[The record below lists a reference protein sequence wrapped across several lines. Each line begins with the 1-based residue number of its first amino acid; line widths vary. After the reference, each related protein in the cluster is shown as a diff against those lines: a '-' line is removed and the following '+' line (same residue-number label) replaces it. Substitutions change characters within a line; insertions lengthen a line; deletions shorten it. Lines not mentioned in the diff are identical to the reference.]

1 MIKWKLKNN
10 SELNLK
16 PALTPAGFP
25 HLIGQLLASRGVSSE
40 NLEFVL
46 NPKLSSLKDPS
57 SLFEMD
63 KATERLV
70 RAYKNNE
77 KICIYADFD
86 LDGTSGLAI
95 LKEGFEKLGFKS
107 VSFYQPKRLAEGYGF
122 HAHAV
127 EELQALGIT
136 LIVTVDVGITSFAA
150 FDKAKELGVDAILT
164 DHHLPITENDGQNNI
179 EKLPNAF
186 CLVNPNQKR
195 CTSGL
200 GYLCGAGVGFYLIR
214 SLKRAFLNDPDLPKN
229 NWDLKELL
237 DLFCIGTL
245 TDMVPLIED
254 NRVLVKHGMIAL
266 QNTIRPGL
274 RRLLEK
280 LDLNDRPL
288 TSQDIAI
295 RFAPKLNAL
304 SRMESGILPIHIYL
318 ESSASRARE
327 LVDQMMKNN
336 LTRQSLQSSAED
348 KAVALLSDWMNP
360 DFVFVISEEFHR
372 GIIGL
377 IATKLSNDF
386 NRPAFVGSLN
396 AEGMV
401 VGSSRLPNGFD
412 GNLVQALESSE
423 VFLTRFGGHAAA
435 AGFEFAVM
443 NKKNVLNCLT
453 TYFSETKKNPKPVEI
468 EFDAVAKLSE
478 INPLMMKWHDH
489 LGPYGMGFK
498 IPVFRFNSLK
508 LKKIKE
514 LKGGHLKLSFDSQN
528 NSALESAADLE
539 TDSHIDALYFSPLES
554 RKKDICEGQNYDVLG
569 ELQIN
574 YFNQNQ
580 TIQLL
585 LKDFKAL

>member
-1 MIKWKLKNN
+1 MAVWKAKAD
-10 SELNLK
+10 LNVLREK
-16 PALTPAGFP
+16 PEVNPSGFP
-25 HLIGQLLASRGVSSE
+25 HLIGKLLSSRGVDSE
-40 NLEFVL
+40 KLESIL

-57 SLFEMD
+57 TIFGMD

-95 LKEGFEKLGFKS
+95 LKDGFEKLGFKS

-127 EELQALGIT
+127 EELHTLGIT

-150 FDKAKELGVDAILT
+150 FQKARELGIDAILT
-164 DHHLPITENDGQNNI
+164 DHHLPISGIAESGLAV
-179 EKLPNAF
+179 EKLPDAF

-195 CTSGL
+195 CSSGL

-214 SLKRAFLNDPDLPKN
+214 SLKRSFLNDPDLPKN
-229 NWDLKELL
+229 EWDLKSLL

-245 TDMVPLIED
+245 TDMVPLVDD

-274 RRLLEK
+274 RVLLEK
-280 LDLNDRPL
+280 LDLADRPL

-304 SRMESGILPIHIYL
+304 SRMESDLLPIHIYI
-318 ESSASRARE
+318 EKSMSRARE

-348 KAVALLSDWMNP
+348 KAFALTADWKNL
-360 DFVFVISEEFHR
+360 DFVFVMSDEFHR

-377 IATKLSNDF
+377 IATKLANDL

-412 GNLVQALESSE
+412 GNLVVALKSAEN
-423 VFLTRFGGHAAA
+423 FLTRFGGHAAA
-435 AGFEFAVM
+435 AGFEFAAA
-443 NKKNVLNCLT
+443 NELNVINSLT
-453 TYFSETKKNPKPVEI
+453 AFFSENKKNPKPLEI
-468 EFDAVAKLSE
+468 EFDAVANLSE
-478 INPLMMKWHDH
+478 VNSNMMKWHDH
-489 LGPYGMGFK
+489 LGPYGMGFS
-498 IPVFRFNSLK
+498 IPIFRFNSLK
-508 LKKIKE
+508 LSKLKE
-514 LKGGHLKLSFDSQN
+514 LKGGHLKLSFQS
-528 NSALESAADLE
+528 E
-539 TDSHIDALYFSPLES
+539 TEKIDALYFSPQEN
-554 RKKDICEGQNYDVLG
+554 RKKEILEGQNYDVLG

-574 YFNQNQ
+574 YFNRSQ

-585 LKDFKAL
+585 LKDFVAL

>member
-1 MIKWKLKNN
+1 MAIWKAKAD
-10 SELNLK
+10 LNVLREK
-16 PALTPAGFP
+16 PEANTSGFP
-25 HLIGQLLASRGVSSE
+25 HLIGQLLAARGVDESKLDSI
-40 NLEFVL
+40 L
-46 NPKLSSLKDPS
+46 NPKLSSLKDPNTI
-57 SLFEMD
+57 FDMD

-70 RAYKNNE
+70 RAFKNNE

-95 LKEGFEKLGFKS
+95 LKDGFEKLGFQS
-107 VSFYQPKRLAEGYGF
+107 VSFYQPKRLSEGYGF

-127 EELQALGIT
+127 EELHALGIT

-150 FDKAKELGVDAILT
+150 FQKARELGVDAILT
-164 DHHLPITENDGQNNI
+164 DHHLPISEIADGSAI
-179 EKLPNAF
+179 EKLPDAY

-195 CTSGL
+195 CSSGL

-214 SLKRAFLNDPDLPKN
+214 SLKRVFLNDPELPKN
-229 NWDLKELL
+229 EWDLKSLL

-245 TDMVPLIED
+245 TDMVPLVDD

-274 RRLLEK
+274 RVLLEK
-280 LDLNDRPL
+280 LDLADRPL

-304 SRMESGILPIHIYL
+304 SRMESEILPIHIYI
-318 ESSASRARE
+318 EKSMSRARE

-336 LTRQSLQSSAED
+336 LTRQTLQSSAEN
-348 KAVALLSDWMNP
+348 KALALISDWKNK
-360 DFVFVISEEFHR
+360 DFVFVVSDEFHR

-377 IATKLSNDF
+377 IATKLANDL
-386 NRPAFVGSLN
+386 NCPAFVGSLN

-412 GNLVQALESSE
+412 GNLVVALKSAENL
-423 VFLTRFGGHAAA
+423 LTRFGGHAAA
-435 AGFEFAVM
+435 AGFEFAAV
-443 NKKNVLNCLT
+443 NEKHVVDKLT
-453 TYFSETKKNPKPVEI
+453 DYFFETKKNPKPLEI
-468 EFDAVAKLSE
+468 EFDAIANLSE
-478 INPLMMKWHDH
+478 VNSNMMKWHDH
-489 LGPYGMGFK
+489 LGPYGMGFS

-508 LKKIKE
+508 LSKLKE
-514 LKGGHLKLSFDSQN
+514 LKGGHLKLSFQSGSDQ
-528 NSALESAADLE
+528 
-539 TDSHIDALYFSPLES
+539 IDALYFSPVES
-554 RKKDICEGQNYDVLG
+554 KKKDIVEGLNYDVLG

-574 YFNQNQ
+574 YFNRNQ

-585 LKDFKAL
+585 LRDFIAL

>member
-1 MIKWKLKNN
+1 MAVWKAKNDQ
-10 SELNLK
+10 SQK
-16 PALTPAGFP
+16 PIEVSMGFP
-25 HLIGQLLASRGVSSE
+25 HLIGQLLHSRGIAAE
-40 NLEFVL
+40 NIDSIL
-46 NPKLSSLKDPS
+46 NPKLSHLTDPS
-57 SLFEMD
+57 QIYDMD
-63 KATERLV
+63 LATERFV
-70 RAYKNNE
+70 QAYKNNE

-95 LKEGFEKLGFKS
+95 LKDGLEKLGYKS
-107 VSFYQPKRLAEGYGF
+107 ISFYQPKRLAEGYGF

-127 EELQALGIT
+127 EELHLLGIT

-150 FDKAKELGVDAILT
+150 FQKAKELGIDAILT
-164 DHHLPITENDGQNNI
+164 DHHLPISENNI
-179 EKLPNAF
+179 EKLPDAF
-186 CLVNPNQKR
+186 CLVNPNQKK

-245 TDMVPLIED
+245 TDMVPLVHD

-266 QNTIRPGL
+266 ENTIRPGL
-274 RRLLEK
+274 RCLLEK
-280 LDLNDRPL
+280 LDLGGRPL

-318 ESSASRARE
+318 ETSQSKARE

-336 LTRQSLQSSAED
+336 LTRQTLQSSAEE
-348 KAVALLSDWMNP
+348 KAFQLLTDWKNP
-360 DFVFVISEEFHR
+360 DFVFVVSDEFHR

-377 IATKLSNDF
+377 IATKLANDL

-396 AEGMV
+396 AEGMI

-412 GNLVQALESSE
+412 GNLVIALKSAENY
-423 VFLTRFGGHAAA
+423 LTRFGGHAAA
-435 AGFEFAVM
+435 AGFEFATL
-443 NKKNVLNCLT
+443 NHENVLNSLT
-453 TYFSETKKNPKPVEI
+453 SFFSETKKNPKPIEI
-468 EFDAVAKLSE
+468 EFDAIAKLSE

-489 LGPYGMGFK
+489 LGPYGMGFQ
-498 IPVFRFNSLK
+498 IPIFRLNDLN

-514 LKGGHLKLSFDSQN
+514 LKGGHLKLSFDS
-528 NSALESAADLE
+528 ADQ
-539 TDSHIDALYFSPLES
+539 SKIDALYFSPIES
-554 RKKDICEGQNYDVLG
+554 RKKDIIEGRKYDVLG

-574 YFNQNQ
+574 YFNRNQ

-585 LKDFKAL
+585 IKDFKSL

>member
-1 MIKWKLKNN
+1 MAVWKAKTDTIR
-10 SELNLK
+10 K
-16 PALTPAGFP
+16 PEVNTSGFP
-25 HLIGQLLASRGVSSE
+25 HLISQLLSSRGVDSE
-40 NLEFVL
+40 KMDTVL

-57 SLFEMD
+57 CIFEMD
-63 KATERLV
+63 KATERLI

-95 LKEGFEKLGFKS
+95 LKDGFEKLGFQAI
-107 VSFYQPKRLAEGYGF
+107 SFYQPKRLAEGYGF

-127 EELQALGIT
+127 EELHSLGIT
-136 LIVTVDVGITSFAA
+136 VIVTVDVGITSFAA
-150 FDKAKELGVDAILT
+150 FQKARELGIDAILT
-164 DHHLPITENDGQNNI
+164 DHHLPISEIADGLVT
-179 EKLPNAF
+179 EKLPDAY
-186 CLVNPNQKR
+186 CLVNPNQKK
-195 CTSGL
+195 CSSGL

-229 NWDLKELL
+229 EWDLKSLL

-245 TDMVPLIED
+245 TDMVPLIDD

-274 RRLLEK
+274 RVLLEK
-280 LDLNDRPL
+280 LDLADRPL

-304 SRMESGILPIHIYL
+304 SRMESDLLPIHIYI
-318 ESSASRARE
+318 EKSMSRARE

-348 KAVALLSDWMNP
+348 KAFALIENWTNT
-360 DFVFVISEEFHR
+360 DFVFVMSDEFHR

-377 IATKLSNDF
+377 IATKLANDL

-396 AEGMV
+396 SEGMV

-412 GNLVQALESSE
+412 GNLVVALKSAEN
-423 VFLTRFGGHAAA
+423 FLTRFGGHAAA
-435 AGFEFAVM
+435 AGFEFAAA
-443 NKKNVLNCLT
+443 NESNVINSLT
-453 TYFSETKKNPKPVEI
+453 AFFSENKKNPKPLEI
-468 EFDAVAKLSE
+468 EFDAIASLSE
-478 INPLMMKWHDH
+478 INSNMMKWHDH
-489 LGPYGMGFK
+489 LGPYGMGFQ

-508 LKKIKE
+508 LSKLKE
-514 LKGGHLKLSFDSQN
+514 LKGGHLKLSF
-528 NSALESAADLE
+528 ESE
-539 TDSHIDALYFSPLES
+539 TEQTEKIDALYFSPTES
-554 RKKDICEGQNYDVLG
+554 RKKDILEGQNYDVLG

-574 YFNQNQ
+574 YFNRNQ

-585 LKDFKAL
+585 LKDFKTL